1 MKRAVLIFVIAALVL
16 ITCGLLFFSGE
27 SGIKPVELLQF
38 GVIILVIAFALFF
51 GYKRFSSAKSGQPVE
66 DELSKKVLQKAA
78 AFSFYI
84 SLYLWVAIIYI
95 SDKVKLES
103 HSLIG
108 AGVLGMAVIYA
119 ICWVVINFTGIKN
132 E

>member
-1 MKRAVLIFVIAALVL
+1 MKRAVLIFVIAAFVL

-27 SGIKPVELLQF
+27 SGIKPVDLLQS

-51 GYKRFSSAKSGQPVE
+51 GYKRIKGAKRGEPVE

-103 HSLIG
+103 HTLIG